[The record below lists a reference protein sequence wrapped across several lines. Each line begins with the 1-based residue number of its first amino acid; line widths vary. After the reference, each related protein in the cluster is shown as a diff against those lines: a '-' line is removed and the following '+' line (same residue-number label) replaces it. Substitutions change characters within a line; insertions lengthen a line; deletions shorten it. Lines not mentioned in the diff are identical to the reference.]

1 MSNKCVLFLTAAIA
15 LVATGAGAC
24 TAPERP
30 WLPSDPNDMR
40 EFVDLLQ
47 GDYER
52 YWTDVEHYIRC
63 LDTERARVFQEARD
77 VSNEYGRFLD
87 QTRMERER
95 RAAQ

>member
-1 MSNKCVLFLTAAIA
+1 MSNKCVLPLTAVIAI
-15 LVATGAGAC
+15 VATGAGAC

-30 WLPSDPNDMR
+30 WLPTDPNDMR

-52 YWTDVEHYIRC
+52 YWTDVEGYIRC
-63 LDTERARVFQEARD
+63 LDAERARVFEEARD

-87 QTRMERER
+87 QTRTERER
-95 RAAQ
+95 RASQ